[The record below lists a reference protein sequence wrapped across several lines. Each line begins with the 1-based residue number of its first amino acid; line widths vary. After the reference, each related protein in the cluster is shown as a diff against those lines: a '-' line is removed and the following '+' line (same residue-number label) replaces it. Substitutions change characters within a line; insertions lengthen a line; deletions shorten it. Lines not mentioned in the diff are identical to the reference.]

1 VGFGAYLAAFLPA
14 ASDQNWLVGPLHLP
28 GWKILG
34 VQLGPY
40 AMGLTGARLA
50 AILLIL
56 AFTAANCLGVRL
68 GARIQNL
75 FTGVKLGS
83 LAALVLLGLFLSP
96 AAPVD
101 PAPFVPTAPALPFFA
116 ALMVVQTG
124 CLFSAVGWEYITNI
138 AAEVVA
144 PARTIPRALLIGVL
158 LVCGLYLLVNA
169 VYLKVLGPAAIAT
182 APDDRVG
189 SAALQALLG
198 PVGGRLM
205 AGAILVSMAG
215 WMNGAVLST
224 SRIYQ
229 AMAED
234 GLFLKGAASL
244 NAKGVPAAAMA
255 AQALWA
261 CLLALTGTFGQLLEY
276 SIFAGLLW
284 YLVVV
289 SAVIVARVRRPDL
302 PRPYRVP
309 LYPVLPLLYIAG
321 ALAILAMLLVHR
333 PAFTWPGLLIVACGV
348 PVYWLRRSG

>member
-1 VGFGAYLAAFLPA
+1 
-14 ASDQNWLVGPLHLP
+14 
-28 GWKILG
+28 
-34 VQLGPY
+34 
-40 AMGLTGARLA
+40 
-50 AILLIL
+50 
-56 AFTAANCLGVRL
+56 
-68 GARIQNL
+68 
-75 FTGVKLGS
+75 
-83 LAALVLLGLFLSP
+83 
-96 AAPVD
+96 
-101 PAPFVPTAPALPFFA
+101 
-116 ALMVVQTG
+116 
-124 CLFSAVGWEYITNI
+124 
-138 AAEVVA
+138 
-144 PARTIPRALLIGVL
+144 
-158 LVCGLYLLVNA
+158 
-169 VYLKVLGPAAIAT
+169 
-182 APDDRVG
+182 
-189 SAALQALLG
+189 
-198 PVGGRLM
+198 M

-333 PAFTWPGLLIVACGV
+333 PWRKSYHHRGTEPQRTEECLIGFRCCTRAFRCPIRWQCAMNIVGSCESI
-348 PVYWLRRSG
+348 PRR